1 VGGAERAANSLK
13 PGVQRAI
20 VELNTVIGLR
30 FKFIRIEVLHD
41 SALPSCPDRLLS
53 SRSASVNLYMDDVV
67 TLRSQL
73 GVVVDTAV
81 ENNISWLHL
90 FFFQGNWESVELV
103 SLVPTVKVESKIL
116 SHIIGNLAK

>member
-1 VGGAERAANSLK
+1 MGGAERAANSLK
-13 PGVQRAI
+13 PGVQRTI
-20 VELNTVIGLR
+20 VELNTVVGLR

-41 SALPSCPDRLLS
+41 SALPSSPDRLLS
-53 SRSASVNLYMDDVV
+53 SRPASVNLNMDDVV

-73 GVVVDTAV
+73 GVVVDTAI

-90 FFFQGNWESVELV
+90 FFLQSNGKSVELV

-116 SHIIGNLAK
+116 SHVIGNLAK